1 MEILWV
7 SLDLGKYDPVNFAPQ
22 LFTVFTSSFKQSMIR
37 VKKFDEMNQSFTFM
51 YSNFVKLT

>member
-1 MEILWV
+1 MFVGV
-7 SLDLGKYDPVNFAPQ
+7 SLDLRNPVNFAPQ

-51 YSNFVKLT
+51 NSNFAKLT